1 MRFHASL
8 SRLQRRPV
16 LRYVARKHAICA
28 GAPPLMSKLETGQD
42 QGDSALPPV
51 RRAEMLRLL
60 RQLGQVTVTEMSSRF
75 EVSLDTI
82 RRDLDALADQGM
94 ISRIHG
100 GAVPVDGMAS
110 ADSPFEQRINAHQI
124 AKTNIGRAA
133 ARLISSGETV
143 IVNGG
148 STAVAFAASLA
159 DLQHLTIVTNNLGLP
174 AAVPP
179 HAVKDLYLL
188 GGEIR
193 SGAHVTLGP
202 VGFVG
207 TRRIVADSAVIGVGG
222 ITEDGISTSRI
233 EEATMMS
240 GMIAAARRTIVI
252 ADKSKLGRL
261 GFAVVAPLD
270 QLDVVVTD
278 KEPPRELEVALEAAG
293 VRIVVA

>member
-1 MRFHASL
+1 MT
-8 SRLQRRPV
+8 
-16 LRYVARKHAICA
+16 KI
-28 GAPPLMSKLETGQD
+28 ETEQN
-42 QGDSALPPV
+42 QSDSALPAV
-51 RRAEMLRLL
+51 RRADMLRLVK
-60 RQLGQVTVTEMSSRF
+60 QLGQITVTEMSARF

-82 RRDLDALADQGM
+82 RRDLDTLADQGL

-100 GAVPVDGMAS
+100 GAVPIDSMAS

-133 ARLISSGETV
+133 ALLISSGETL

-159 DLQHLTIVTNNLGLP
+159 DLQRLTIVTNNLSLP
-174 AAVPP
+174 AAIPP
-179 HAVKDLYLL
+179 NAVNSLYLL

-193 SGAHVTLGP
+193 SGARVTLGP

-207 TRRIVADSAVIGVGG
+207 TRRIIADTAVIGVGG
-222 ITEDGISTSRI
+222 ITEAGVSTSQI
-233 EEATMMS
+233 EEATMMA

-252 ADKSKLGRL
+252 ADKTKFGRL

-270 QLDVVVTD
+270 QLDVLVTD
-278 KEPPRELEVALEAAG
+278 EEPLGELKVALEAAG
-293 VRIVVA
+293 VRIVVAS

>member
-1 MRFHASL
+1 MHA
-8 SRLQRRPV
+8 V
-16 LRYVARKHAICA
+16 GA
-28 GAPPLMSKLETGQD
+28 GGSPLTSKLETGQSP
-42 QGDSALPPV
+42 GDPALPPV

-82 RRDLDALADQGM
+82 RRDLDALADQGL

-100 GAVPVDGMAS
+100 GAIPADGMAS

-159 DLQHLTIVTNNLGLP
+159 DLQHLTIVTNNLGVP

-179 HAVKDLYLL
+179 QAVNGLYLL

-207 TRRIVADSAVIGVGG
+207 TRRIIADSAVIGVGG
-222 ITEDGISTSRI
+222 LTEDGISTSRI

-240 GMIAAARRTIVI
+240 AMIAAARRTIVI
-252 ADKSKLGRL
+252 ADRSKLGRL
-261 GFAVVAPLD
+261 GFAIVAPLD

-278 KEPPRELEVALEAAG
+278 QEPPRELAVALEAAG
-293 VRIVVA
+293 VRIVIA